1 MDAVTIVI
9 ALLSASF
16 MLCSA
21 WSETSFTKLNN
32 CLVDKEATFELIQ
45 NIAAAKECA
54 KEYAAEPEVVELA
67 QLIIDIDPSDL
78 CGPVYIEKLTEAVEE
93 LEKVEPKWLEPKVQ
107 MMRLGSILHHCIRRA
122 GRDCFERFEQQLLDA
137 KDFEK
142 NLLPDAANW
151 KYDEE
156 NVYDKMDWKME
167 PSKETGLLWQ
177 AMVRYHRS
185 GGIQADLDKRTT
197 SDEKLKFAELDSAGL
212 AQNVRIEDID
222 MKKFTMENTN
232 LAVRDEYFLEDCE
245 KFVELHESK
254 TILRPVGQLAYL
266 VGKNHLNT
274 VKPKQGETILTFL
287 WASRYFSCMR
297 ALELE
302 QPMTELLFLTFKK
315 EFDELERV
323 KREREAARAAAAE
336 SSDGA

>member
-137 KDFEK
+137 KDFEN
-142 NLLPDAANW
+142 NLLPDVVA
-151 KYDEE
+151 KKLDDSHPRELKKGE
-156 NVYDKMDWKME
+156 IE
-167 PSKETGLLWQ
+167 PRKETGLFME
-177 AMVRYHRS
+177 A
-185 GGIQADLDKRTT
+185 LDIYFAAR
-197 SDEKLKFAELDSAGL
+197 DQLKTEL
-212 AQNVRIEDID
+212 AQKNVEEKFEHIDAEREMNWYLKENGEKYIWED
-222 MKKFTMENTN
+222 
-232 LAVRDEYFLEDCE
+232 AVSFVHEMSSYDDCK
-245 KFVELHESK
+245 KFVELHESR
-254 TILRPVGQLAYL
+254 TILHLAGQLGRL
-266 VGKNHLNT
+266 VAPFQLKT
-274 VKPKQGETILTFL
+274 VRPKQGKTILTFL
-287 WASRYFSCMR
+287 WASRYYACLRNLMMDETQI
-297 ALELE
+297 ELR
-302 QPMTELLFLTFKK
+302 FLADRPDVKDMETLTKF
-315 EFDELERV
+315 
-323 KREREAARAAAAE
+323 KREYEAKLAAAPKP
-336 SSDGA
+336 